1 MADNHEPLIAS
12 RRLDSATKQA
22 RVRAAIEDMIASG
35 DTLTVAD
42 LARRAK
48 VSRRFIY
55 DHPELRA
62 DAEHQAAISAA
73 RHSQAVSAQTAVT
86 VASLRADLAN
96 IKAAN
101 QRLQKE
107 LAALRHRLGHTL
119 GQEVLADIAC
129 DELTAVAAIA
139 APRLAELEHAHF
151 ETQEALTQRTEELEA
166 ARQINR
172 ELLERLN
179 RRRPS

>member
-1 MADNHEPLIAS
+1 M
-12 RRLDSATKQA
+12 
-22 RVRAAIEDMIASG
+22 ASG
-35 DTLTVAD
+35 AALTVAD

-55 DHPELRA
+55 DHPELRS
-62 DAEHQAAISAA
+62 DAEHQAATSAA
-73 RHSQAVSAQTAVT
+73 RHSRSVSAQTAVT

-96 IKAAN
+96 SKAAN
-101 QRLQKE
+101 HRLQSE
-107 LAALRHRLGHTL
+107 LVALRRRLGHTL

-129 DELTAVAAIA
+129 DEPTVIAAIA
-139 APRLAELEHAHF
+139 APRLAELEHVLF
-151 ETQEALTQRTEELEA
+151 ETQEALAQRTEELEA

-179 RRRPS
+179 RRPAS